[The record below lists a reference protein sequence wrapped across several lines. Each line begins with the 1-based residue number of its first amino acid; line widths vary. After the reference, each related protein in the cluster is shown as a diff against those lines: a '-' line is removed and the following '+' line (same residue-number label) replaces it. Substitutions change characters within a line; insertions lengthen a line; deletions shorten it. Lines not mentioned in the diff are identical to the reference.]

1 MKIEYCLLVGG
12 DCRSIML
19 GNVPHND
26 NRLKRFSKDDE
37 KNRHVENFSHKVDK
51 TLSKDC
57 ADSWALLM
65 AEAIDETDNAHRLNI

>member
-1 MKIEYCLLVGG
+1 
-12 DCRSIML
+12 ML

-57 ADSWALLM
+57 ADWWALIM
-65 AEAIDETDNAHRLNI
+65 AEAVDETDNAHRLNI